1 MKQGKY
7 FRVPENPIDVERL
20 WGEAKV
26 LTTSNL
32 PSWLDAEGAASYRVL
47 GLASIPEAQSG
58 KTHDEWISERQALEC
73 AGLVVD
79 QDSRDRSMH
88 QLYVAAP
95 SDDVWSIGI
104 YSGSSPFDLRTAQD
118 AHNPVLTRELVS
130 DVPATFVADPFMIE
144 SDDIWYM
151 FFEVMNW
158 QTGKGEIALAQSQ
171 DGLAWKYRQIVLAEP
186 FHLSYPYVFA
196 WEGEHY
202 MIPES
207 YQAGAI
213 RLYKAENFP
222 TQWSFVTQLLRGP
235 YLVDP
240 SVFRYDGKWWLFAE
254 TNPEVKHDCLRLY
267 FADELTGPW
276 VEHPKSPIVKANPRI
291 ARPAGRVL
299 VIGSQVFRHAQDC
312 SVSYGSEVRGFRV
325 TELTT
330 SDYEEEASVGPI
342 LAASGKGWNA
352 DGMHH
357 VDAHRVEEGRWI
369 ACVDGRRAPRI

>member
-1 MKQGKY
+1 MW
-7 FRVPENPIDVERL
+7 VE
-20 WGEAKV
+20 GED
-26 LTTSNL
+26 LTARNL
-32 PSWLDAEGAASYRVL
+32 PAWLAFEDAASYRLL
-47 GLASIPEAQSG
+47 GVASIPEAASG
-58 KTHDEWISERQALEC
+58 EAHDEWISERHALEC

-79 QDSRDRSMH
+79 QDTRDRSMH
-88 QLYVAAP
+88 HLYIAAP
-95 SDDVWSIGI
+95 GDDVWSIGI
-104 YSGSSPFDLRTAQD
+104 YTGPSPFELQPTGT
-118 AHNPVLTRELVS
+118 AHNPVLTRESVS

-144 SDDIWYM
+144 VDGSWCM

-158 QTGKGEIALAQSQ
+158 QTGKGEIAVAQSQ
-171 DGLAWKYRQIVLAEP
+171 EGLAWTYRQIVLAEP

-196 WEGEHY
+196 WKGEHY

-207 YQAGAI
+207 YQAGSI

-222 TQWSFVTQLLRGP
+222 THWSFVARLLDGP

-240 SVFRYDGKWWLFAE
+240 SVFRYGEKWWLFTE

-276 VEHPKSPIVKANPRI
+276 VEHPRSPIVKANSRI

-299 VIGSQVFRHAQDC
+299 VIGTQIFRHAQDC
-312 SVSYGSEVRGFRV
+312 SVSYGSEVRAFRV

-330 SDYEEEASVGPI
+330 SDYQEEASIRPI
-342 LAASGKGWNA
+342 LAASGKGWNS

-357 VDAHRVEEGRWI
+357 VDAHRVEDGRWI
-369 ACVDGRRAPRI
+369 ACVDGKRAPRI